1 MEISLLAL
9 DLTQTI
15 QSPVHSL
22 FLEAFLKCCQILLLN
37 LNFLDPND
45 GELNHI

>member
-9 DLTQTI
+9 DLTHTI
-15 QSPVHSL
+15 QSPVNSL
-22 FLEAFLKCCQILLLN
+22 FLEAFLKCQILLLN